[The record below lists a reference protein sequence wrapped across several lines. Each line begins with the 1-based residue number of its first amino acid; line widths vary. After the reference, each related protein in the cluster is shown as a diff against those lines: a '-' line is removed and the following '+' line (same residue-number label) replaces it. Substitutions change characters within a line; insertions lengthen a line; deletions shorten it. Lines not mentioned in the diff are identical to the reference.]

1 MANLMKHIHYR
12 PAELKDQ
19 ARFFLPLA
27 MTSFVIIITHSLF
40 NAGLARLPDP
50 EVLIAAFAVAKSLM
64 HIFQSPVT
72 MIRQTVTALI
82 DHRKNFRK
90 TTLFIFIVAGTVV
103 AIMGIVAFTG
113 LSRWFFREI
122 MGLSGQTLQEAI
134 LMLQILVLFP
144 GLVAIRDYF
153 AGFSIKFRTTPM
165 ITLASVVRISY
176 VLVFIANLEKLSVIP
191 SAYLAGLMFVGAVLF
206 ETITM
211 VVGSWFLTR
220 RIQAGLDKYDQQ
232 NQTRSE
238 PRLLTYRNIISF
250 FSPLIATT
258 LIQTTIMPIINSAL
272 ARTADPEVSISVFAV
287 AWGLGMVALSPIMA
301 FHQVPLN
308 FINEKKPAS
317 KRTVMLFAWLLSGFT
332 ILIMLVLSF
341 TDLGYFVLHNWIG
354 ASQEISILSLDVL
367 KLMTVLPILMIA
379 REYYWG
385 LLFKRRTTAP
395 IRMGKAI
402 SLVTMVIVIAIMTWI
417 DPPNPAING
426 AVAMIVCELAECVFL
441 YLTIR
446 RSAA

>member
-1 MANLMKHIHYR
+1 
-12 PAELKDQ
+12 
-19 ARFFLPLA
+19 
-27 MTSFVIIITHSLF
+27 
-40 NAGLARLPDP
+40 
-50 EVLIAAFAVAKSLM
+50 
-64 HIFQSPVT
+64 
-72 MIRQTVTALI
+72 
-82 DHRKNFRK
+82 
-90 TTLFIFIVAGTVV
+90 
-103 AIMGIVAFTG
+103 MGIVAFTG
-113 LSRWFFREI
+113 LSRWFFHEI

-220 RIQAGLDKYDQQ
+220 RIQSGLDKYDQQ
-232 NQTRSE
+232 NQARTE
-238 PRLLTYRNIISF
+238 PRLLTYSNIISF

-308 FINEKKPAS
+308 FINDNKPAS
-317 KRTVMLFAWLLSGFT
+317 NRTVLLFAWLLSGFT
-332 ILIMLVLSF
+332 ILVMLVLSF
-341 TDLGYFVLHNWIG
+341 TDLGFYVLHNWIG

-367 KLMTVLPILMIA
+367 KLMTVLPVLMIA

-402 SLVTMVIVIAIMTWI
+402 SLVIMVIVIAIMTWI

>member
-1 MANLMKHIHYR
+1 MKRIRYR
-12 PAELKDQ
+12 PGEMKDQ

-90 TTLFIFIVAGTVV
+90 TTIFIFSVAGTVV

-122 MGLSGQTLQEAI
+122 MGLSGQTLHEAI
-134 LMLQILVLFP
+134 LMLQILVFFP

-165 ITLASVVRISY
+165 ITLASAVRISY
-176 VLVFIANLEKLSVIP
+176 VLIFISNLDKMSAVP
-191 SAYLAGLMFVGAVLF
+191 SAYLAGLMFVGAVLL

-220 RIQAGLDKYDQQ
+220 RILSGLDKYDQQ
-232 NQTRSE
+232 NNTRPE

-272 ARTADPEVSISVFAV
+272 ARTNTPEVSISVFAV

-308 FINEKKPAS
+308 FINDDRPGSNK
-317 KRTVMLFAWLLSGFT
+317 TVRLFAWILSGFT
-332 ILIMLVLSF
+332 VLVMFVLSF
-341 TDLGYFVLHNWIG
+341 TDLGFYILRNWIG

-385 LLFKRRTTAP
+385 ILFKRRTTAP

-402 SLVTMVIVIAIMTWI
+402 SLVTLVIVITIMTWI

-426 AVAMIVCELAECVFL
+426 AVGMIVCELAECIYL
-441 YLTIR
+441 YLSIK
-446 RSAA
+446 RSAR